1 MSIRVSIVTTRTGD
15 DGTTGLGD
23 KQRIPKDAPRIAAL
37 GDVDELNS
45 AIGLWRAQG
54 LPADVDTLLALVQ
67 QDLFDL
73 GGELCLPGTSVLS
86 AQHVQHLDE
95 ALKHYNAALGPLT
108 EFILPGGSRAAA
120 HAHMAR
126 TIARRAERS
135 VVTLMHQESVNPPV
149 LHYLNRLSDLC
160 FVLARSLNR
169 SAGVPDVL
177 WHGPRHA
184 KESGHT
190 PHDS

>member
-23 KQRIPKDAPRIAAL
+23 KSRVPKDAPRIAAL

-45 AIGLWRAQG
+45 AIGLWRTQG
-54 LPADVDTLLALVQ
+54 LSPDVDTLLDQIQ

-73 GGELCLPGTSVLS
+73 GGELCIPGTQVLQPPQV
-86 AQHVQHLDE
+86 ARLDQ
-95 ALKHYNAALGPLT
+95 ALKHYNATLAPLA
-108 EFILPGGSRAAA
+108 EFILPGGSPAAA
-120 HAHMAR
+120 HAHMVR

-135 VVTLMHQESVNPPV
+135 VVTLAHEESVNPSV

-160 FVLARSLNR
+160 FVLARVLNR
-169 SAGVPDVL
+169 EAGSPDVL
-177 WHGPRHA
+177 WKGPRR
-184 KESGHT
+184 
-190 PHDS
+190 

>member
-1 MSIRVSIVTTRTGD
+1 MSIRVSIVSTRTGD

-23 KQRIPKDAPRIAAL
+23 KSRISKDAPRIAAL

-54 LPADVDTLLALVQ
+54 LPQDVDALLDQIQ

-73 GGELCLPGTSVLS
+73 GGEICIPDTQALS
-86 AQHVQHLDE
+86 SEHVARLDQ
-95 ALKHYNAALGPLT
+95 ALKHYNARLGPLT
-108 EFILPGGSRAAA
+108 EFILPGGCVAAA

-135 VVTLMHQESVNPPV
+135 LVTLARHETINPPV

-160 FVLARSLNR
+160 FVLARHLNR
-169 SAGVPDVL
+169 EAGVTDVL
-177 WHGPRHA
+177 WKGPGR
-184 KESGHT
+184 G
-190 PHDS
+190 